1 MLSFSVGVDHVPR
14 DFRNYITD
22 VLAYKAGDSRMKP
35 SATALNAIV
44 TTAWG
49 AIHNSETFRGKSFEV
64 VKRTLCEGPG
74 GDVHTRL
81 AGSKVQG
88 AFWAFYDNILS
99 KMKDASGS
107 NTGACEMMGWTSDMN
122 AVFGSQRQKYQ
133 TRSESANV
141 DRIAQV
147 QVMWSMMSSLGSIGV
162 AIRMAVAHPPQRK
175 LRRRGDSVEATPID
189 ALFSLALYGSIPQE

>member
-1 MLSFSVGVDHVPR
+1 M
-14 DFRNYITD
+14 
-22 VLAYKAGDSRMKP
+22 
-35 SATALNAIV
+35 
-44 TTAWG
+44 
-49 AIHNSETFRGKSFEV
+49 

-74 GDVHTRL
+74 GDVHTRS
-81 AGSKVQG
+81 AGSKVQE

-99 KMKDASGS
+99 KVKDASGS

-147 QVMWSMMSSLGSIGV
+147 QLMWLMMSSLGSRGV

-175 LRRRGDSVEATPID
+175 SRRRGDSVEATPID